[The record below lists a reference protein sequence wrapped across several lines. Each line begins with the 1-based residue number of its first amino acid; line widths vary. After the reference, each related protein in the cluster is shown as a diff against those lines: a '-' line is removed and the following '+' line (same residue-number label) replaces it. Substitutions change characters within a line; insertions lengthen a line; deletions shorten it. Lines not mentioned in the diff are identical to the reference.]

1 MFLSS
6 KVFQTKRKCW
16 HLNGKAT
23 SISKCQRNSTNIPSQ
38 WPRQLGS
45 NSSWATD
52 GGSKSC
58 ASKWHESPVRGLGAM
73 PCRQPCFFPACV
85 EKGSQLSEKA
95 DCISEQSEVNH
106 PWVSRSHQR
115 LIRDLM
121 KNGCYYY
128 TATFTRVNPMM
139 YLCFF
144 MLVCATVFNPVS
156 NLYKTEDIFFLAHVP
171 SSFSPDTLFLLPN
184 VKTCAFF
191 GISCFAGEGA

>member
-1 MFLSS
+1 M
-6 KVFQTKRKCW
+6 KRKCW

-23 SISKCQRNSTNIPSQ
+23 SVSKCQRNSTNTPSQ

-52 GGSKSC
+52 GGSKSR

-73 PCRQPCFFPACV
+73 PGRQPCFFPACV
-85 EKGSQLSEKA
+85 EKA

-128 TATFTRVNPMM
+128 TAIFTRVHLWCICVSLCLSVPLCLILYQIYIKLRTFFSWHM
-139 YLCFF
+139 YLPLSPQILCFF
-144 MLVCATVFNPVS
+144 SPMWKHVLSLGWVVLRGREF
-156 NLYKTEDIFFLAHVP
+156 KT
-171 SSFSPDTLFLLPN
+171 
-184 VKTCAFF
+184 
-191 GISCFAGEGA
+191 